1 MKQYDFKN
9 INIDDELMK
18 YFKDEV
24 SEEEE
29 FMVEEA
35 LLNNDE
41 SLMKY
46 VSMIEN
52 SINAPEALSKDFTD
66 KLLETVIIR
75 ERNLKKNKRVNLITY
90 YVAVASITIMFS
102 FAGVF
107 EMVYSRIEFN
117 AKVLESKE
125 NSKWDLS
132 SEKWAETLSHKT
144 IIFLDKFKLTG
155 GKEGE

>member
-1 MKQYDFKN
+1 MKQFKFED
-9 INIDDELMK
+9 INIDDKLMK

-24 SEEEE
+24 NDDEE
-29 FMVEEA
+29 FIIEET
-35 LLNNDE
+35 LLNDDE

-46 VSMIEN
+46 VSMLESSMN
-52 SINAPEALSKDFTD
+52 AKESILTDFTD

-75 ERNLKKNKRVNLITY
+75 ERNLKKNRRVNLITY

-107 EMVYSRIEFN
+107 DMVNYRFESN
-117 AKVLESKE
+117 AKAFQSIEKSEWNIKNKKWSE
-125 NSKWDLS
+125 NLS
-132 SEKWAETLSHKT
+132 QKT
-144 IIFLDKFKLTG
+144 TIFLDNFKLIG